1 MTTDLDEI
9 TIAARCHAQ
18 FVGLYR
24 LLLAAEEEGRDRDAR
39 RIARQI
45 EDAYQAW
52 RRKLK
57 DYPGDMAY
65 ELKRS
70 ALEAVRE
77 ARRNSEPD
85 PGQYVGG
92 VQV

>member
-24 LLLAAEEEGRDRDAR
+24 LLLGAEGESLAYRR

-45 EDAYQAW
+45 EDAYQDW
-52 RRKLK
+52 RRQLGT
-57 DYPGDMAY
+57 YPENMAY
-65 ELKRS
+65 ELKLS

-77 ARRNSEPD
+77 ARRNPEPET
-85 PGQYVGG
+85 GQFVNG

>member
-1 MTTDLDEI
+1 MIPQDVLDEI

-24 LLLAAEEEGRDRDAR
+24 LLLGAEGESLAYRR

-45 EDAYQAW
+45 EDAYQDW

-65 ELKRS
+65 ELKVA
-70 ALEAVRE
+70 ALEGVRE
-77 ARRNSEPD
+77 ARRTAET
-85 PGQYVGG
+85 GQYVDG